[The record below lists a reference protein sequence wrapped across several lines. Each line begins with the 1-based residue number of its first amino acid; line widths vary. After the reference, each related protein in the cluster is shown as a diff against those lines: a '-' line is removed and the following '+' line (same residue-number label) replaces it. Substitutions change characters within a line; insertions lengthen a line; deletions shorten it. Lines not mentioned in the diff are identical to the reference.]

1 MVIILTITCQEF
13 ELEGEGGGGDGQFV
27 TVGARDWE
35 TGTPPHPPSSS
46 SLPSFL
52 LSLPRVFAFHLQYFV
67 HSAFHYLVV
76 FLTASQG
83 MCDIFCFVAGL
94 SLNMLGIGCTP
105 QLLNDGVTT
114 TCRWVMLMMTC

>member
-1 MVIILTITCQEF
+1 MVIISTITCQEF
-13 ELEGEGGGGDGQFV
+13 ELEGEGGDGQFV

-35 TGTPPHPPSSS
+35 TGTPPLPSSS
-46 SLPSFL
+46 CLPSFL
-52 LSLPRVFAFHLQYFV
+52 LSLPRVFAFRLQYFV
-67 HSAFHYLVV
+67 HNALYYLVV
-76 FLTASQG
+76 FLTVSQG

-114 TCRWVMLMMTC
+114 TCRWVMLMMIC